1 MRTDRAY
8 ISGGRAGKGLQALQ
22 GEVGRLLAAFSAE
35 GAEWLDPP
43 ALLPADVLI
52 DLYGEDL
59 RGRAYTTHDPVQGE
73 MMLRPDF
80 TVPVVQ
86 LHMQAGSEPARYMYY
101 GQVWRR
107 QDAGTNRPNEYLQV
121 GFERFDRGDAAK
133 VDAELFVLMR
143 NALGDVDVQP
153 ATGDMGI
160 LRAAVEGLTTS
171 PARRAALMRHL
182 WRPARFRHL
191 LDRFSAKPAPS
202 DNRAALLTAVQAG
215 ELASVLEQAGPM
227 IGLRDEDDIA
237 ARAAVL
243 LDEANQPPLLAA
255 EVGVLNKVLALA
267 GMMDD
272 VVPRLGALVADMPA
286 LAKAARRF
294 SARATA
300 LREAGVDTANLPFEA
315 SFGRTSLEYYD
326 GFVFGFQAPSRP
338 DLPQI
343 AQGGRYDAL
352 TAVLGG
358 GQGIPA
364 IGGIIRPEALLALK
378 GGAQ

>member
-1 MRTDRAY
+1 MRADRAY
-8 ISGGRAGKGLQALQ
+8 ISGGRAGAGLQALQ
-22 GEVGRLLAAFSAE
+22 AEVGRLLGEFAAA

-43 ALLPADVLI
+43 ALLPADALI

-73 MMLRPDF
+73 MLLRPDF

-86 LHMQAGSEPARYMYY
+86 MHMQDGSEPARYMYY

-107 QDAGTNRPNEYLQV
+107 QDAGSNRPKEYLQV
-121 GFERFDRGDAAK
+121 GFERFDRGDAAGI
-133 VDAELFVLMR
+133 DAEVYVQMR
-143 NALGDVDVQP
+143 DALGDVPVQP

-160 LRAAVEGLTTS
+160 LRAAVEGLSTS
-171 PARRAALMRHL
+171 AARRAALMRHL

-191 LDRFSAKPAPS
+191 LDRFSTPPS
-202 DNRAALLTAVQAG
+202 FGAARQSLLDATRAG
-215 ELASVLEQAGPM
+215 GLADMLAHAGPM
-227 IGLRDEDDIA
+227 IGLRDSEDIA
-237 ARAAVL
+237 ARCAVL
-243 LDEANQPPLLAA
+243 VDDAAQTPLPANEVAA
-255 EVGVLNKVLALA
+255 LNGILALA
-267 GMMDD
+267 GMMDEII
-272 VVPRLGALVADMPA
+272 PQLAALADKMPA
-286 LAKAARRF
+286 LAPAAAQFAAR
-294 SARATA
+294 AAA
-300 LREAGVDTANLPFEA
+300 LRTAGVDTSSLPFEA

-326 GFVFGFQAPSRP
+326 GFVFGFQAPGRP

-364 IGGIIRPEALLALK
+364 IGAIIRPEALVALK
-378 GGAQ
+378 GGQV

>member
-1 MRTDRAY
+1 MQTDRAY
-8 ISGGRAGKGLQALQ
+8 ISGGRLGDGLRALQ
-22 GEVGRLLAAFSAE
+22 TEVGRLLVEFSGA

-59 RGRAYTTHDPVQGE
+59 RGRAYTTQDPEQGE

-86 LHMQAGSEPARYMYY
+86 LHMKGGSEPARYMYY
-101 GQVWRR
+101 GPVWRR
-107 QDAGTNRPNEYLQV
+107 QDAGSNRPNEYLQV
-121 GFERFDRGDAAK
+121 GFERFDRGDAAQI
-133 VDAELFVLMR
+133 DAELFVQMR
-143 NALGDVDVQP
+143 HALGNVNVQA

-182 WRPARFRHL
+182 WRPVRFKHL
-191 LDRFSAKPAPS
+191 LERFSHKPKPSAARSAMLDAAK
-202 DNRAALLTAVQAG
+202 AG
-215 ELASVLEQAGPM
+215 KLDAFLANAGPM
-227 IGLRDEDDIA
+227 IGLRDGDDIA
-237 ARAAVL
+237 ARAQIL
-243 LDEANQPPLLAA
+243 LDDATQPPLLAD
-255 EVGVLNKVLALA
+255 EVAVLNEVLALA
-267 GMMDD
+267 GMMDAVAPKLD
-272 VVPRLGALVADMPA
+272 ALADAMPA
-286 LAKAARRF
+286 LRPAYSQFATRAA
-294 SARATA
+294 A
-300 LREAGVDTANLPFEA
+300 LRAAGVDTAHLPFEA

-326 GFVFGFQAPSRP
+326 GFVFEFHAVGRD

-364 IGGIIRPEALLALK
+364 IGCIIRPEALLALK
-378 GGAQ
+378 GGAT